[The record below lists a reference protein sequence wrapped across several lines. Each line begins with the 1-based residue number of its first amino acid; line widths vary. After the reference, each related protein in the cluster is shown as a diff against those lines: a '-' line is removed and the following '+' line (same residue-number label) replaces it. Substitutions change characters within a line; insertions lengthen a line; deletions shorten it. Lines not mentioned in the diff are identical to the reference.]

1 MESPTFR
8 WQGAWNAACVHEFGV
23 SWRSGWTNRAY
34 WRTSWSARTQFGAA
48 DARCSREYIT
58 RNLEKARVELRHVS
72 SASNQLTSL
81 AVGRLAAVV
90 AVLVFAGTSAAPAHP
105 GRWYWSERDVVR
117 QIAGTV
123 IRVEGKRVRIASTV
137 TCMGE
142 GRRVVRRGGVRW
154 KHFSCTQPILFPGGG
169 GLAGPDALF
178 RVHVV
183 GSRRF
188 RVTNARFA
196 D

>member
-1 MESPTFR
+1 M
-8 WQGAWNAACVHEFGV
+8 
-23 SWRSGWTNRAY
+23 
-34 WRTSWSARTQFGAA
+34 
-48 DARCSREYIT
+48 
-58 RNLEKARVELRHVS
+58 S

-81 AVGRLAAVV
+81 AITTLAAVLAFV
-90 AVLVFAGTSAAPAHP
+90 VLAGASATSAHP
-105 GRWYWSERDVVR
+105 GRWYWSERDVLTRIV
-117 QIAGTV
+117 GTV
-123 IRVEGKRVRIASTV
+123 IRVEGKRVRISSTV

-142 GRRVVRRGGVRW
+142 GRRVVRRGVDRW
-154 KHFSCTQPILFPGGG
+154 KHFSCIQPILFPGGG

-183 GSRRF
+183 GVRRF

>member
-1 MESPTFR
+1 
-8 WQGAWNAACVHEFGV
+8 
-23 SWRSGWTNRAY
+23 
-34 WRTSWSARTQFGAA
+34 
-48 DARCSREYIT
+48 
-58 RNLEKARVELRHVS
+58 VELRHVS
-72 SASNQLTSL
+72 SASNQLKCL
-81 AVGRLAAVV
+81 AVASGAVV
-90 AVLVFAGTSAAPAHP
+90 AVVVLAAPSAAPAHP

-117 QIAGTV
+117 QIARAV
-123 IRVEGKRVRIASTV
+123 IRVEGKRVRISSTV

-142 GRRVVRRGGVRW
+142 GRRVVRRGIVRW
-154 KHFSCTQPILFPGGG
+154 KHFSCIQPILFPGGG

-178 RVHVV
+178 RMHVV

>member
-1 MESPTFR
+1 M
-8 WQGAWNAACVHEFGV
+8 
-23 SWRSGWTNRAY
+23 
-34 WRTSWSARTQFGAA
+34 
-48 DARCSREYIT
+48 
-58 RNLEKARVELRHVS
+58 S

-81 AVGRLAAVV
+81 AVGRLAAV
-90 AVLVFAGTSAAPAHP
+90 AILVLAGASAAPAHP
-105 GRWYWSERDVVR
+105 GRWHWSERDVVQ
-117 QIAGTV
+117 QIGGAV
-123 IRVEGKRVRIASTV
+123 IRVEGKRVRISSTV

-142 GRRVVRRGGVRW
+142 GRRVVRRGVVRW
-154 KHFSCTQPILFPGGG
+154 KHFSCIQPILFPGSG